1 VQVKHARHLNW
12 GLLAK
17 RAGVGLI
24 AALALYVAAYSV
36 LPRTADMLTVTV
48 QRYATD
54 QDYTQ
59 GLGTSHTRFQRTF
72 TEGATV
78 SAARDALNGMHYE
91 FRNANCN
98 LGYDMPTDVYT
109 FALVWHSVVVE
120 TYVVTSAT
128 CYWEVT
134 TLGVPTP
141 QTVLAGP
148 TTWEDL
154 LRLTGMPD
162 WSPPS
167 LAASVSS

>member
-1 VQVKHARHLNW
+1 
-12 GLLAK
+12 
-17 RAGVGLI
+17 
-24 AALALYVAAYSV
+24 
-36 LPRTADMLTVTV
+36 M
-48 QRYATD
+48 
-54 QDYTQ
+54 
-59 GLGTSHTRFQRTF
+59 
-72 TEGATV
+72 EGATI

-98 LGYDMPTDVYT
+98 LGYDTPTDVYT
-109 FALVWHSVVVE
+109 FALVWHGVVVE

-128 CYWEVT
+128 CYWAVT
-134 TLGVPTP
+134 TLGVQTP

-167 LAASVSS
+167 VAARVSA